1 MNSGVRAIATNEDQP
16 STSIAFGSAAL
27 AAGVV
32 IVWAV
37 LPRILPRS
45 KRALPKDLVLGFH
58 WTYASMPCLLGVVAV
73 VAGSATWAYWFGL
86 AVSIGLLVLT
96 TRGIRK
102 ERTRARR

>member
-1 MNSGVRAIATNEDQP
+1 
-16 STSIAFGSAAL
+16 
-27 AAGVV
+27 
-32 IVWAV
+32 
-37 LPRILPRS
+37 
-45 KRALPKDLVLGFH
+45 
-58 WTYASMPCLLGVVAV
+58 MPCLLGVVAV